1 MLGKLLKYEFK
12 AMGRTLLPLY
22 GALLAVAAILGLMIN
37 FSDAMNA
44 TGIIGS
50 IMAIVIVVVYVVLLI
65 AIVIMTMVLIV
76 QRFSRNLLGTE
87 GYFMLT
93 LPASIDSHILSK
105 TISAMV
111 WSVFSG
117 IVGMLT
123 LPLILLTSG
132 SANTNV
138 GEIFN
143 QIGRGLGMVADEI
156 GGGNLAVLIIEVL
169 MFMILTGAA
178 FALKVYASISIGHQV
193 QKHTGLLSLAT
204 FVGLCIVESM
214 AGSFVGVKTF
224 EISGG
229 SNIEQQVVDTVLY
242 AQQIMLV
249 GIAFTAVVAA
259 IYYVITRLLM
269 KYKLNIE

>member
-123 LPLILLTSG
+123 LPLILFTSG

-143 QIGRGLGMVADEI
+143 QIGRGLGMVAEKI

>member
-123 LPLILLTSG
+123 LPLILFTSG

-143 QIGRGLGMVADEI
+143 QIARGLGMVADEI

>member
-123 LPLILLTSG
+123 LPLILFTSG

-178 FALKVYASISIGHQV
+178 FALKVYASISVGHQV
-193 QKHTGLLSLAT
+193 QKHTGLLSLAV
-204 FVGLCIVESM
+204 FIGLCIVESM

>member
-87 GYFMLT
+87 GYFLLT

-143 QIGRGLGMVADEI
+143 QIGRGLGMVAEKI

>member
-37 FSDAMNA
+37 FSDAMNS
-44 TGIIGS
+44 TGIVGS
-50 IMAIVIVVVYVVLLI
+50 IMAVLIVVVYVVLLV
-65 AIVIMTMVLIV
+65 AIVVMTMVLIV

-93 LPASIDSHILSK
+93 LPASIDAHILSK

-111 WSVFSG
+111 WSLFSG
-117 IVGMLT
+117 IVGMVT

-132 SANTNV
+132 SADTNV
-138 GEIFN
+138 GAVFN
-143 QIGRGLGMVADEI
+143 EIGRGLRMVADEI
-156 GGGNLAVLIIEVL
+156 GSGNLAVLILEVL
-169 MFMILTGAA
+169 LIMILTGAA
-178 FALKVYASISIGHQV
+178 FALKVYASISVGHQV
-193 QKHTGLLSLAT
+193 QKHTGLLSLAV
-204 FVGLCIVESM
+204 FIGLCIVESV

-224 EISGG
+224 EISGN
-229 SNIEQQVVDTVLY
+229 NIEQQVVDSVLY

-249 GIAFTAVVAA
+249 SIVFTAVVAA

-269 KYKLNIE
+269 KYKLNLE

>member
-1 MLGKLLKYEFK
+1 
-12 AMGRTLLPLY
+12 MGRTLLPLY

-123 LPLILLTSG
+123 LPLILFTSG

-143 QIGRGLGMVADEI
+143 QIGRGLGMVAEKI